1 MDRIFNLDAQLLFD
15 ALITAVNVF
24 ILFVLGTY
32 LLYNPVRNMM
42 KKRQDAIE
50 ANIQAAEKDKADAA
64 LLKAEY
70 DSKIASAEK
79 DADEILTQ
87 ARKKA
92 IRREEDIVAEAN
104 AEAGRIIERA
114 GVEAQLEKQKAADD
128 MKKEMIAIATAMAGK
143 VVSASI
149 DTNVQ
154 ESLLE
159 ETLKEMGD
167 STWQD

>member
-1 MDRIFNLDAQLLFD
+1 LDRIFNLDAQLLFD

-24 ILFVLGTY
+24 ILFVLGSY